1 MESDVMIKVLLV
13 CLSSAGLALK
23 FSLFQDENW
32 MRLNLKL
39 CTPNNMYRLFFFFSE
54 VLKWRNLVVIFSD
67 LLHISMNF
75 KLKLLFMPWLDGSH
89 AIVNLL
95 FNSFYFVLVMSL
107 NFSLPLKWN
116 IISLHYQT
124 WGLNS
129 QQPCKQICLAKTYP
143 PGHTVP

>member
-1 MESDVMIKVLLV
+1 MLIF
-13 CLSSAGLALK
+13 C
-23 FSLFQDENW
+23 
-32 MRLNLKL
+32 RLNSKSFIISRWKSGWDLTWNCVHQVI
-39 CTPNNMYRLFFFFSE
+39 CTKTFFSE

-67 LLHISMNF
+67 LLHIPMNF
-75 KLKLLFMPWLDGSH
+75 KLKLLFMPWLDCFH

-107 NFSLPLKWN
+107 NFSLPLKQN

-129 QQPCKQICLAKTYP
+129 QPPCKQICLANIYP